1 MKRAGTA
8 AVAQSRGPGSFAS
21 AFLDALYTLEEQA

>member
-1 MKRAGTA
+1 VPERLPLRTLA
-8 AVAQSRGPGSFAS
+8 GPGSFAS

>member
-1 MKRAGTA
+1 MKRAGTV
-8 AVAQSRGPGSFAS
+8 AVAHSRGPGSFAS